1 MTKQNDINPTPP
13 LENFPFPLKWI
24 QSNPKKVEDALSR
37 MSLLEQVRCV
47 QLLRGKEQLDLL
59 ILSSQAEALVRLLP
73 EEDIYFM
80 VKDIGEEDAL
90 PVLAVISERQMQY
103 IFDMEW
109 WRGDKFLP
117 QKAMDWLR
125 WMEKANDRQLLHW
138 VLTEDFDQKV
148 MVLQSLIKVY
158 KRDETTDQYEG
169 VEELEHFTLDGVI
182 DIYLKV
188 PDAADLLKHLFKL
201 LYVEHQKVF
210 YALMEAV
217 IWYEV
222 TPTVETSYRWWR
234 SRMEEKGMVSYEEA
248 LGVYSLL
255 DPKSLKQDV
264 PPHDAFVDQKSRYA
278 VAPVHPFSDTDPS
291 TFFGQCLAMMKNQER
306 VNAICWELMCLAN
319 KVMIADRQELSNVD
333 SHHAIMRKVLGYINI
348 GLELGAGGDI
358 TKGESLLSQTWMQS
372 LFQVGYAGGMRLK
385 WEGEKLIQEYG
396 LLMEYVLPV
405 GYLDHLAATV
415 SRFPKIGVQ
424 LTGEND
430 KIEEIEKT
438 ETNIQWRDLQS
449 LHDIRI
455 LENFLQVAR
464 FYARFARQSL
474 DLSIEK
480 IHELL
485 EEARWPENQEDL
497 DIGVLTLTALARFT
511 LFKEIGCQPLLPEG
525 ARSFL
530 QAIFHMGIYQD
541 ESKVVNEEILNAFR
555 DRLLQTSLAWVPEDR
570 ERLGHLLQEC
580 AHTLQTQF
588 GRLDFA
594 QKIEW
599 RFTRGLLLK

>member
-1 MTKQNDINPTPP
+1 M
-13 LENFPFPLKWI
+13 ENFPFPLKWI
-24 QSNPKKVEDALSR
+24 QSDPQKVEDALSR
-37 MSLLEQVRCV
+37 MSLPEQVRCV
-47 QLLRGKEQLDLL
+47 QRLRGKEQLDLL

-90 PVLAVISERQMQY
+90 PILAIISERQMQY

-125 WMEKANDRQLLHW
+125 WMEKANDQQLLHW
-138 VLTEDFDQKV
+138 ILTEDFDQKV

-158 KRDETTDQYEG
+158 KQDEMTDQYEG
-169 VEELEHFTLDGVI
+169 VEELEHFTMDGVI

-255 DPKSLKQDV
+255 DPQSLKQDV
-264 PPHDAFVDQKSRYA
+264 PPHDVFVDQESQYA
-278 VAPVHPFSDTDPS
+278 VAPVHPLSDTDPS

-306 VNAICWELMCLAN
+306 VNAICRELMFLAN
-319 KVMIADRQELSNVD
+319 KVMIADRQELSDVD
-333 SHHAIMRKVLGYINI
+333 SHHEIMRKVLGTINI

-358 TKGESLLSQTWMQS
+358 TRGESLLSQTWMQS
-372 LFQVGYAGGMRLK
+372 LFQVGYAGIMRLK

-424 LTGEND
+424 LSGENKEIE
-430 KIEEIEKT
+430 KIEEA

-449 LHDIRI
+449 LQDIRV
-455 LENFLQVAR
+455 LENFLHVAR

-474 DLSIEK
+474 DLSLEK

-497 DIGVLTLTALARFT
+497 DIGMLTLTALARFT
-511 LFKEIGCQPLLPEG
+511 LFKEIGCQPLLQEG

-530 QAIFHMGIYQD
+530 QAVFHMGIYQD

-555 DRLLQTSLAWVPEDR
+555 DRLLQTSLAWTAEDR

-580 AHTLQTQF
+580 AHTLQNQF
-588 GRLDFA
+588 GRLDVSK
-594 QKIEW
+594 KIEW
-599 RFTRGLLLK
+599 QFTRGLLLK